1 MKSTICILFVSLT
14 TIVSA
19 QYETLLLPFKHS
31 SYLKKLFFSYD
42 KRYVYTVSY
51 DNTVKLWYCE
61 GALLIRTFFGHQAE
75 ITDIAVDKN
84 NTTLFTSD
92 KGGNVFQWDVNSGN
106 IINNLK
112 LESPISTIF
121 FDESNKLL
129 FIADINAKVK
139 VYKLPEY
146 SLIREINTS
155 PYYVMKI
162 IKAKEN
168 NKYFFGMRNLN
179 TNANNKNL
187 DVGNIHIYDFENNI
201 FFALSTYSE
210 DLTDLIITADSS
222 KIISASSSNEFI
234 RIWDVK
240 KLILESSF
248 KTTLKPSVIF
258 ASHTNKMIGVGSA
271 ENPDVKIYRI
281 TGEEILHLNMDTG
294 YIIYGEINKDI
305 TRIHVC
311 NNYGQFKKYDFHL
324 NLREI
329 IGYYANLN
337 DKVSCYAYDKKK
349 KIIYLGYQDGTL
361 LSFDLLKSELKTIF
375 KTSETIAQEI
385 IIDENGENLL
395 ILYKPQYKEN
405 STSYLPD
412 VVSKVAVYNL
422 QKEQFIFNKEYHEK
436 YVTSFYFSE
445 GKLFLG
451 FNTGLLEIIDFE
463 KNKLLSSYNVVP
475 FDIVRIINYN
485 NLLAIQSLDDKLNI
499 FQLNTN
505 YTLKLIKTINLEKKE
520 NLTDLKKNFLLTNYR
535 VYYLNSDNQIK
546 FKSFIAKVY
555 KNDTIL
561 TLDTNELKLTKNEK
575 LIWNNKILNLGDVI
589 GIVQDTLFS
598 FAAIISPYSKL
609 YFVDLNSGKPLGELY
624 IENND
629 TWLFMQNLIFDAS
642 ENIISKIK
650 VVKGTAYSS
659 NLKVENLR
667 KQKLIPKALKLEIN

>member
-1 MKSTICILFVSLT
+1 
-14 TIVSA
+14 
-19 QYETLLLPFKHS
+19 
-31 SYLKKLFFSYD
+31 
-42 KRYVYTVSY
+42 
-51 DNTVKLWYCE
+51 
-61 GALLIRTFFGHQAE
+61 
-75 ITDIAVDKN
+75 
-84 NTTLFTSD
+84 
-92 KGGNVFQWDVNSGN
+92 
-106 IINNLK
+106 
-112 LESPISTIF
+112 
-121 FDESNKLL
+121 LL

-271 ENPDVKIYRI
+271 DNPDVKIYRI

-337 DKVSCYAYDKKK
+337 DKISCYAYDKKK
-349 KIIYLGYQDGTL
+349 KIIYLGYQDGML

-436 YVTSFYFSE
+436 YLTSFYFSE

-475 FDIVRIINYN
+475 FDIVRIINNN

-520 NLTDLKKNFLLTNYR
+520 NLTDLKKDFLLTNYR
-535 VYYLNSDNQIK
+535 VYYLNGDNQIK

-667 KQKLIPKALKLEIN
+667 KQKLIPKVLKLEIN